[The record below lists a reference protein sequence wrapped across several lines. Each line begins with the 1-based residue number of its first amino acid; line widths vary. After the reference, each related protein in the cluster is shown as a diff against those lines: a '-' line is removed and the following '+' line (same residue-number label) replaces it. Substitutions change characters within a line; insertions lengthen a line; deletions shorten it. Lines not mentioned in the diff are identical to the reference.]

1 MARMRGQFLNFRKM
15 LVPVE
20 WLGIGLA
27 VAVLPL
33 LPHRL
38 LLALCDLASGVLYGC
53 DRKGRRRALFNL
65 RIITGCV
72 PPEADVADFDP
83 EKADYDP
90 TPRERRIIRR
100 SYRNMSRTVGHLI
113 WTCWRARSRAA
124 AVGELAPDARAFLD
138 EHNPAVT
145 VSGHIGCWEILS
157 QLAYLAGHRM
167 MSVAKDIGTPAMTK
181 LLMRSRRSIGQEIV
195 PADGAFKR
203 LMQGVRDGSSLGL
216 LVDQHVDPK
225 DGGVWVRFL
234 GRPMPVSAAPAFF
247 AAKAKV
253 PVVVAWSR
261 PLKDGRYRCER
272 LATYSPEESRDIWR
286 LTQRCTADLERVIRR
301 HPSCWVLNYN
311 YFCHVPTE
319 KDLEQLAAREGV
331 SRVPRVPREAVY
343 HAYPGAARAIHF
355 RMRRDVMA
363 RPDRWPLHVRV
374 VVANPAE
381 RARAAANCQYT
392 ASRLPDVTLEV
403 VSDASPTSRIAVIV
417 PAYNVGRFLP
427 QCLDSLLAQTVPVDV
442 FCCDDGSTD
451 ETGRILDEY
460 AARFPRVHAL
470 HHPNRGM
477 SSTYNR
483 LLDELP
489 SEYEF
494 VGIVDSDDY
503 VHPEMFDSLLTAL
516 SCAGAEVA
524 ECGMASV
531 PPDAVPPYGTS
542 VGTPIDQHRT
552 IDDMSVYWLRRTSP
566 AGWINKCNKLY
577 RREAIGSV
585 RFRAGLDYEDDF
597 FFATEVNAR
606 IRRKVIVFDRFYA
619 YRRNPNSLN
628 GRINFQ
634 KYLSSAALRLRLSCE
649 TFLAPGRVPKQL
661 EGEWRRDWAK
671 DAYRM
676 LVRKNLRKNTD
687 PSLRRELFRTAGER
701 LRDLMRDFGVGLD
714 GLNPVQRIICRC
726 CLHDRYA
733 LARLLVALT

>member
-1 MARMRGQFLNFRKM
+1 M

-27 VAVLPL
+27 VAVLPF

-38 LLALCDLASGVLYGC
+38 LLTLCDLGSGVLYEF

-65 RIITGCV
+65 RIITGRV
-72 PPEADVADFDP
+72 PSEADVADFDP

-113 WTCWRARSRAA
+113 WTCWRARSRVA
-124 AVGELAPDARAFLD
+124 AVGEMASEAKTFLD
-138 EHNPAVT
+138 ENNPAVT

-157 QLAYLAGHRM
+157 QLATLAGHRM

-195 PADGAFKR
+195 PADGAFKK
-203 LMQGVRDGSSLGL
+203 LMQGIRDGSSLGL
-216 LVDQHVDPK
+216 LVDQRVDPK

-234 GRPMPVSAAPAFF
+234 DRPMPVSAAPAFF
-247 AAKAKV
+247 AAKAKA
-253 PVVVAWSR
+253 PIIVAWSH
-261 PLKDGRYRCER
+261 PLEDGRYRCER
-272 LATYSPEESRDIWR
+272 LATYSPEEARDIWR

-311 YFCHVPTE
+311 YFCNRPTE
-319 KDLEQLAAREGV
+319 KDLGQLAEREGKV
-331 SRVPRVPREAVY
+331 FAPRVPRAVMY
-343 HAYPGAARAIHF
+343 FVREGAETAVPLRVLKDVTARVDGWPIRVTAI
-355 RMRRDVMA
+355 V
-363 RPDRWPLHVRV
+363 PDPLK
-374 VVANPAE
+374 
-381 RARAAANCQYT
+381 RAAFEAKAEASASPVPDVIFEVAAT
-392 ASRLPDVTLEV
+392 ASALPKV
-403 VSDASPTSRIAVIV
+403 AVII
-417 PAYNVGRFLP
+417 PAYNVERFLP
-427 QCLDSLLAQTVPVDV
+427 QCLDSLLAQSMPVEI

-451 ETGRILDEY
+451 GTGRILDDY
-460 AARFPRVHAL
+460 AARCPRIHAF

-477 SSTYNR
+477 SATYNR

-489 SEYEF
+489 ADVEY

-503 VHPEMFDSLLTAL
+503 VHPEMFASLLSAMSAT
-516 SCAGAEVA
+516 GADVA
-524 ECGMASV
+524 ECGIAAVS
-531 PPDAVPPYGTS
+531 DADVQPSGTS
-542 VGTPIDQHRT
+542 VAPAMNRHQT
-552 IDDMSVYWLRRTSP
+552 IDDMSVYWVRRTAPS
-566 AGWINKCNKLY
+566 GWISKWNKLY
-577 RREAIGSV
+577 RREAIGTI
-585 RFRAGLDYEDDF
+585 RFRVGLDYEDDF
-597 FFATEVNAR
+597 FFATEVNAA
-606 IRRKVIVFDRFYA
+606 IRRKVIVADRFYG

-628 GRINFQ
+628 GRINFR

-649 TFLAPGRVPKQL
+649 TFLVPGRVPKRL
-661 EGEWRRDWAK
+661 EAEWRRDWAK

-676 LVRKNLRKNTD
+676 LIRKNLKKNPD
-687 PSLRRELFRTAGER
+687 AALRRELFRTAGER
-701 LRDLMRDFGVGLD
+701 LGDLMRDFGVGLE